1 MGEQRRIGSS
11 LRFASRPAIVA
22 TGTVVGPMEA
32 KGPLTQWFDTVV
44 DDAMY
49 GERTPEKA
57 ERRFMQDAIDIALG
71 NASLQPENVHLMVG
85 GDLLNQIVTSAFTAA
100 KYPAPFLGLY
110 GACSTCTEGLIV
122 AAAMV
127 DAGYADIAVSVTS
140 SHYQSAERQFRYP
153 IELNIQ
159 RKATSQYCDG
169 GRSDGGGQGRRKVAV
184 TEATI
189 GRVLDLG
196 IKDPNQMGPAMAPA
210 AADTLLTLC
219 RPGKD
224 AGST

>member
-44 DDAMY
+44 DDAM

-100 KYPAPFLGLY
+100 KYPAPFLGVRRVLHVHRRAHS
-110 GACSTCTEGLIV
+110 GRR
-122 AAAMV
+122 
-127 DAGYADIAVSVTS
+127 
-140 SHYQSAERQFRYP
+140 H
-153 IELNIQ
+153 
-159 RKATSQYCDG
+159 G
-169 GRSDGGGQGRRKVAV
+169 GRGLRRYS
-184 TEATI
+184 
-189 GRVLDLG
+189 RLG
-196 IKDPNQMGPAMAPA
+196 HQQSLPVG
-210 AADTLLTLC
+210 
-219 RPGKD
+219 
-224 AGST
+224 